1 LETASNNPYDS
12 GPREHLVAGVS
23 TDGTVVTGE
32 GKLSHNSPRRVWPVF
47 VVLMA
52 SLGCYLVASL
62 LALVIAAVVVH
73 GRVSVETF
81 RDPESLQQLTQS
93 RVGFPLV
100 VLIPQLAMAVP
111 AVMAAALSPLGLR
124 ERLRLVRG
132 DWQPWAWFAAA
143 FATPVIGMVSS
154 AVVGALMTDSEQL
167 VEMSKIFR
175 DLAAGGFLIPLA
187 ILIGATPGVC
197 EELLFRGYMQSRLT
211 SRLGGAV
218 GIGITSLFFAVFHL
232 DVVHSTAVFAL
243 GIWLGWICWHS
254 GSLFPAM
261 FAHFVNN
268 AASVVAVSMGP
279 DPGGGPEQVSP
290 TFALYMFGI
299 FVLGTSSL
307 IALVSHSWRNR
318 QRPPL
323 LASNEPL
330 SASIGVNDE

>member
-1 LETASNNPYDS
+1 LQPASNNPYDS
-12 GPREHLVAGVS
+12 GPSEPLVAAGA
-23 TDGTVVTGE
+23 TAAIDE
-32 GKLSHNSPRRVWPVF
+32 NALPQNSQRRVWTVF
-47 VVLMA
+47 AALIL
-52 SLGCYLVASL
+52 SLGCYLVASV
-62 LALVIAAVVVH
+62 LALVIAAFAVH
-73 GRVSVETF
+73 GRLSVEMF
-81 RDPESLQQLTQS
+81 RNPESLQQLTQS

-111 AVMAAALSPLGLR
+111 AVIAASLSPIGFR

-143 FATPVIGMVSS
+143 FATPLIGMVSS

-175 DLAAGGFLIPLA
+175 DLATGGFLIPLA

-211 SRLGGAV
+211 SRLGGVV

-261 FAHFVNN
+261 LAHFVNN

-290 TFALYMFGI
+290 TFALFMFGV

-323 LASNEPL
+323 LASNEPV
-330 SASIGVNDE
+330 STSIGISDE